1 MHSLAV
7 SLRDSGDL
15 KRAIPLLEQTLK
27 AERAKLGDTHLQTLF
42 TQRSLALA
50 YQNARRYSDAETLF
64 REAVRVLGRIE
75 PRNDRFYSVTLEL
88 FGRCLI
94 LEKKFAEAVS
104 ILRDYL
110 ALKEKTS
117 PDDWTTAEAR
127 SLLGEAL
134 AGLGSFQEAERLL
147 LAGHEGLVKRREKI
161 PNRQRDASMYDTVAR
176 LIRFYEAWKKPA
188 QAENW
193 KTQLPP
199 APAHS
204 GSQRGTDGMRQ
215 L

>member
-7 SLRDSGDL
+7 SYRDSGHLD
-15 KRAIPLLEQTLK
+15 RAIPLLEQTLK
-27 AERAKLGDTHLQTLF
+27 AEQVKLGEAHLQTLL

-50 YQNARRYSDAETLF
+50 YQSARRYSDAEALF
-64 REAVRVLGRIE
+64 REAVRVVGRIE

-94 LEKKFAEAVS
+94 HEKKFAEAVS
-104 ILRDYL
+104 ILREYL
-110 ALKEKTS
+110 ALKEKAQ

-134 AGLGSFQEAERLL
+134 AGQRSFQEAERLL
-147 LAGHEGLVKRREKI
+147 LAGQDSLVKRREKI
-161 PNRQRDASMYDTVAR
+161 PVRQRDASLYDSVAR
-176 LIRFYEAWKKPA
+176 LMRLYEAWKKPA
-188 QAENW
+188 QADNW
-193 KTQLPP
+193 KTRLPP
-199 APAHS
+199 APANK